1 VIFLNRVRLKCEE
14 TVLQIDFRTSREKLF
29 KMRFNFRRKHTLL
42 FVIGLISYEFLTG
55 GGAVIGNSSTYSRK
69 LHDEN
74 FVSVGNGVSTYQSDH
89 IKPDTHFLVDQ
100 VEVNLRLEAKQSE
113 LWIPFVCSYLQFSGP
128 YSLKLQ
134 ASEKSQTLKSVK
146 IEQITIQKG
155 EDPPM
160 VLERLNRSY
169 QLKKKSH
176 TVHNREK
183 GVHQLQRFELNATI
197 ENLIDFHEDCKIT
210 IEGSVEKMDGS
221 IHRIE
226 LIEEFEAESD
236 IGINSHYE
244 LWAAC

>member
-1 VIFLNRVRLKCEE
+1 MK
-14 TVLQIDFRTSREKLF
+14 
-29 KMRFNFRRKHTLL
+29 FNFSRKHALL

-69 LHDEN
+69 LHEEN
-74 FVSVGNGVSTYQSDH
+74 FVRTGKGTSTYQSNR
-89 IKPDTHFLVDQ
+89 IKPDTHYLVDQ
-100 VEVNLRLEAKQSE
+100 VEVKLRLESKPSE
-113 LWIPFVCSYLQFSGP
+113 VWIPFVCSYLQFGGP

-146 IEQITIQKG
+146 IEKITIQKG

-169 QLKKKSH
+169 QFKKKSRTGH
-176 TVHNREK
+176 SRKK

-197 ENLIDFHEDCKIT
+197 ENLIEFHEDCKIT
-210 IEGSVEKMDGS
+210 IEGSVEKVDGS

-226 LIEEFEAESD
+226 LIEEFETESD
-236 IGINSHYE
+236 FGINSHYE